1 MLKKYK
7 RNFILSNLLMVG
19 MVLFAAEAIIFGYFF
34 HAGIEELK
42 TTMSQKLEP
51 YDAIRDVLRQ
61 HPQAFFSPAPAPTG
75 TESGSMPDADH
86 RPPAPKEMPP
96 KEEDDFEKP
105 YAKSIFVFFYNTQS
119 KETTVISRDAD
130 VFDEEVLSH
139 IGEEVQSESENFG
152 TLRGRDLYYFK
163 QGSEDMKIAI
173 TEKNF
178 IRYQMLELF
187 LVLAAIFIG
196 AMLIFYLIS
205 RHLAAVAVRPLEE
218 SIQREKQFIT
228 DISHDLKTPLT
239 AILANNDILSKN
251 QTATVSE
258 MQQWICGTG
267 QAAENMRGLIE
278 EMLVLSRSENT
289 ESREEMQKINL
300 SDVIEQNA
308 LVMESVAYEK
318 NISYETEIAPDIF
331 VYANPGDINRVVY
344 SLIDNALKYEAAGGS
359 VLIALSRKGNRAVF
373 RVANRSTVFTGEE
386 AAHIFE
392 RFYRLDK
399 ARQTNTGHGLG
410 LAIVKNLV
418 SKMNGKIEVNS
429 DRKEGTVFT
438 ATLPM
443 EMKRK

>member
-7 RNFILSNLLMVG
+7 RNFIVSNLLMVG
-19 MVLFAAEAIIFGYFF
+19 IVLFTMEAIIFGYFF
-34 HAGIEELK
+34 HTGTEELK
-42 TTMSQKLEP
+42 TTMLQKLEP
-51 YDAIRDVLRQ
+51 YDAIRDVLKQ
-61 HPQAFFSPAPAPTG
+61 HPQAFRAPAPAEANPG
-75 TESGSMPDADH
+75 DLPDADH
-86 RPPAPKEMPP
+86 RPPAPKEMPQ
-96 KEEDDFEKP
+96 KEETDFEES

-130 VFDEEVLSH
+130 DFDEAALSQ
-139 IGEEVQSESENFG
+139 IAEEVQGESESFG

-163 QGSEDMKIAI
+163 QGSGEDMKIAI
-173 TEKNF
+173 AEKNF
-178 IRYQMLELF
+178 IRYQMIELF

-196 AMLIFYLIS
+196 AMLIFYFIS
-205 RHLAAVAVRPLEE
+205 RHFASVAVRPLEE

-251 QTATVSE
+251 QNATVSE

-278 EMLVLSRSENT
+278 EMLILARSENPG
-289 ESREEMQKINL
+289 SGEEVQRINL

-318 NISYETEIAPDIF
+318 NISYVTEIAPDI
-331 VYANPGDINRVVY
+331 YISAAYGDINRVVC

-359 VLIALSRKGNRAVF
+359 VLISLSHKGNRAVF
-373 RVANRSTVFTGEE
+373 RVANRSTVIAAKD

-399 ARQTNTGHGLG
+399 ARKTNTGHGLG
-410 LAIVKNLV
+410 LAIAKNLV
-418 SKMNGKIEVNS
+418 GKMNGKITVSGDE
-429 DRKEGTVFT
+429 KEGTVFT
-438 ATLPM
+438 VTLPM
-443 EMKRK
+443 EAQKK

>member
-61 HPQAFFSPAPAPTG
+61 HPQAFRAPVAEANPG
-75 TESGSMPDADH
+75 DLPDANH
-86 RPPAPKEMPP
+86 RPPAPKEMPQ
-96 KEEDDFEKP
+96 KEEADFEKS
-105 YAKSIFVFFYNTQS
+105 YAKSIFVFFYNTQT

-130 VFDEEVLSH
+130 DFDEATLSQ
-139 IGEEVQSESENFG
+139 IAEEVQSESESFG
-152 TLRGRDLYYFK
+152 TLRDRDLYYFK
-163 QGSEDMKIAI
+163 QGSGEDMKIAI
-173 TEKNF
+173 ADKNF
-178 IRYQMLELF
+178 IRYQMLEWF
-187 LVLAAIFIG
+187 LMLAAIFIG

-205 RHLAAVAVRPLEE
+205 RRLAAMAVRPLEA
-218 SIQREKQFIT
+218 SFQREKQFIT

-251 QTATVSE
+251 QTATVAE
-258 MQQWICGTG
+258 MQQWICGTR
-267 QAAENMRGLIE
+267 QAAENMRSLIE
-278 EMLVLSRSENT
+278 EMLVLSRSENA
-289 ESREEMQKINL
+289 EGHEEVQKINL

-318 NISYETEIAPDIF
+318 NIAYETEIAPGIF
-331 VYANPGDINRVVY
+331 IYANPGDVNRVVY
-344 SLIDNALKYEAAGGS
+344 SLIDNALKYEPVGGAVMIS
-359 VLIALSRKGNRAVF
+359 LSRKGTRAVF
-373 RVANRSTVFTGEE
+373 RVANRSAVFTGEE

-399 ARQTNTGHGLG
+399 ARQTSTGHGLG

>member
-1 MLKKYK
+1 MLKQYK

-19 MVLFAAEAIIFGYFF
+19 VVLFAVEVIIFGYFF
-34 HAGIEELK
+34 HAGTEELK

-96 KEEDDFEKP
+96 KEEEDFEKP

-130 VFDEEVLSH
+130 VVDEEVLSR
-139 IGEEVQSESENFG
+139 IGEEVQNESENFG

-173 TEKNF
+173 AEKNF

-373 RVANRSTVFTGEE
+373 RVANRSTVITKEE

-392 RFYRLDK
+392 RFYRLDQ

-410 LAIVKNLV
+410 LAITKNLV
-418 SKMNGKIEVNS
+418 GKMHGKIEVS
-429 DRKEGTVFT
+429 GDSKEGTVFT
-438 ATLPM
+438 VTLM
-443 EMKRK
+443 TDTQKK

>member
-34 HAGIEELK
+34 HAGTEELK

-61 HPQAFFSPAPAPTG
+61 HPQAFRAPAA
-75 TESGSMPDADH
+75 TEADPGDLPDANH
-86 RPPAPKEMPP
+86 RPPAPKEMPQ
-96 KEEDDFEKP
+96 KEEADFEKS
-105 YAKSIFVFFYNTQS
+105 YAKSIFVFFYNTQT

-130 VFDEEVLSH
+130 DFDEATLSQ
-139 IGEEVQSESENFG
+139 IAEEVQSESESFG
-152 TLRGRDLYYFK
+152 TLRDRDLYYFK
-163 QGSEDMKIAI
+163 QGSGEDMKIAI
-173 TEKNF
+173 ADKNF
-178 IRYQMLELF
+178 IRYQMLEWF
-187 LVLAAIFIG
+187 LMLAAIFIG

-205 RHLAAVAVRPLEE
+205 RRLAAMAVRPLEA
-218 SIQREKQFIT
+218 SIQREKQFII

-251 QTATVSE
+251 QTATVAE
-258 MQQWICGTG
+258 MQQWICGTR
-267 QAAENMRGLIE
+267 QAAENMRSLIE
-278 EMLVLSRSENT
+278 EMLVLSRSENA
-289 ESREEMQKINL
+289 EGHEEVQKINL

-318 NISYETEIAPDIF
+318 NIAYETEIAPGIF
-331 VYANPGDINRVVY
+331 ICANPGDVNRVVY
-344 SLIDNALKYEAAGGS
+344 SLIDNALKYEPVGGAVMIS
-359 VLIALSRKGNRAVF
+359 LSRKGTRAVF
-373 RVANRSTVFTGEE
+373 RVANRSAVFTEEE

-429 DRKEGTVFT
+429 DKKEGTVFT